1 VSVFVGTTQEKTT
14 YDISHTHRYS
24 LDLRLLAHVESF
36 VQHIKSK
43 YNRLDMLINN
53 AAQTIRRPPV
63 RLLSAVYWLLFAVCW
78 LLAAGCWLL
87 AAGCWL
93 LAAVCCLLTACC

>member
-1 VSVFVGTTQEKTT
+1 
-14 YDISHTHRYS
+14 
-24 LDLRLLAHVESF
+24 LLAHVESF

-63 RLLSAVYWLLFAVCW
+63 RLLSTVCW
-78 LLAAGCWLL
+78 LLADFYCLL
-87 AAGCWL
+87 ANY
-93 LAAVCCLLTACC
+93 CCLLSAVYLVLSAGC